1 MKKRLKEKLVVIAFL
16 GIVFLGISLSFVQGI
31 RASKHLIDSIISGNV
46 VGCLTTFESE
56 YESAF
61 NENKWALNSYSIIQ
75 KLLCKREAR
84 NFEVLKANDG
94 QLFLQNAGWPI
105 DEDVIADCANR
116 ISAISEVTEENGG
129 SLLFVQVPYKNAGM
143 KPELKYY
150 SDDDTEKAED
160 ELINLLGEDGIACL
174 DLRPFNECSI
184 MYKTDHHWTTEAC
197 FDSAKRIVEELD
209 ENPNMDFAG
218 VRFLGDK
225 GNYYAVKYE
234 NALLGSIGVKVGPFF
249 SGMDDFTVYN
259 PRFETQLKLNHYID
273 GELDFSCSGSF
284 WDAFIDENLLNDKNY
299 YNKYNSLLY
308 GSYVEAV
315 IQNENSNN
323 EYKALLVTHSYGRGL
338 AQYLSLYFKE
348 LRYIDP
354 QPGRFQGSICQ
365 YIEEYHPNVV
375 IIMYNDLLNITN

>member
-1 MKKRLKEKLVVIAFL
+1 MGRTGFFFNAAF
-16 GIVFLGISLSFVQGI
+16 
-31 RASKHLIDSIISGNV
+31 
-46 VGCLTTFESE
+46 
-56 YESAF
+56 
-61 NENKWALNSYSIIQ
+61 
-75 KLLCKREAR
+75 
-84 NFEVLKANDG
+84 
-94 QLFLQNAGWPI
+94 
-105 DEDVIADCANR
+105 
-116 ISAISEVTEENGG
+116 
-129 SLLFVQVPYKNAGM
+129 
-143 KPELKYY
+143 
-150 SDDDTEKAED
+150 
-160 ELINLLGEDGIACL
+160 
-174 DLRPFNECSI
+174 
-184 MYKTDHHWTTEAC
+184 
-197 FDSAKRIVEELD
+197 FDSAELGFSIFNGAEAKNKNCD
-209 ENPNMDFAG
+209 ACG
-218 VRFLGDK
+218 C
-225 GNYYAVKYE
+225 
-234 NALLGSIGVKVGPFF
+234 GSFQYWPFF

-299 YNKYNSLLY
+299 YNKYNSLLH